1 MHGLAPMNL
10 ALTSPQA
17 SEETFEVVVGAP
29 AFGPGIT
36 GKESRPPLLE
46 GGADVRHHLGI
57 GRARLGVLLQ
67 LRQKVFDLPLDLTPR
82 GRRLIGLLRGI
93 QSAIQFDQPIT
104 LTLETAVLS
113 RERAA
118 TLDDG
123 QELIQNRMTPFLR
136 LRWRDASKRVRSPNT
151 RTPPKANGGLLPSV
165 RVVRIR
171 SA

>member
-1 MHGLAPMNL
+1 MNL
-10 ALTSPQA
+10 SLARPQA
-17 SEETFEVVVGAP
+17 SEETFEVVVGSP

-36 GKESRPPLLE
+36 RKESRPTLLE
-46 GGADVRHHLGI
+46 RRADVRHHLSI
-57 GRARLGVLLQ
+57 CRARLGVLLQ
-67 LRQKVFDLPLDLTPR
+67 FRQKVFDLLLDLTAR
-82 GRRLIGLLRGI
+82 GASLTGLLRGI
-93 QSAIQFDQPIT
+93 QPAIQFDQPIA

-123 QELIQNRMTPFLR
+123 QEVIQNRMPPFLR
-136 LRWRDASKRVRSPNT
+136 LRWREASRRVRSSNT
-151 RTPPKANGGLLPSV
+151 RNPPKAKGGLLPSV